1 MKRESAVSFSEAV
14 ASAKKRKR
22 KRRRVKPA
30 MALTDAVRR
39 FFHYQKNFPGRHV
52 GVFCFSGRAC
62 FYREGC
68 EKFRLY
74 AKTAPGALVGIYNRH
89 VKIAELVGDFE
100 GFFSDRAEK

>member
-14 ASAKKRKR
+14 ASARKRKR
-22 KRRRVKPA
+22 KRRIRKPA
-30 MALTDAVRR
+30 LALTDAVRR
-39 FFHYQKNFPGRHV
+39 FFAYQDKRRCRV
-52 GVFCFSGRAC
+52 GVFCFSGRAF

-74 AKTAPGALVGIYNRH
+74 AKTAPGALVGIYDRH

-100 GFFSDRAEK
+100 VFFF